1 MGALRRLERLNSAL
15 IATLIGVSPAQQIS
29 KIASRFD
36 PAGSFF
42 RQRPVA
48 LVASQDSSGIDM
60 RHSAWLWI
68 FAIVAASTLWSTA
81 QASTPALDLARQV
94 LESADHRSL
103 PFAVIDKQA
112 ARILV
117 FRSDG
122 SLAGVSPA
130 LLGQTVGDQS
140 VPGVGERTRSGRL
153 RSADRTTPSGR
164 YVSEPGHNL
173 QGEPIVW
180 IDYANALAIHR
191 LRPGR
196 AAERRAQR
204 LASMNAAEMRIS
216 AGCVVVPV
224 AFYEAVVQPLLG
236 HGRGV
241 VYVMPESGLSQGLS
255 QGM

>member
-1 MGALRRLERLNSAL
+1 MCTPCAMEVADVGALRRLERLNSAL

-153 RSADRTTPSGR
+153 RSADRTTNP
-164 YVSEPGHNL
+164 PNL
-173 QGEPIVW
+173 SSPLV
-180 IDYANALAIHR
+180 
-191 LRPGR
+191 R
-196 AAERRAQR
+196 A
-204 LASMNAAEMRIS
+204 
-216 AGCVVVPV
+216 
-224 AFYEAVVQPLLG
+224 
-236 HGRGV
+236 
-241 VYVMPESGLSQGLS
+241 
-255 QGM
+255 